1 MTAVRSLT
9 ALHGQLYRLEE
20 TRRLLTARLHRTVN
34 ALALTLDA
42 QAGIRERIH
51 EATPWGSAED
61 VEPWEIAQHQE
72 DVERYRAVLDLLAT
86 DSEHSTS

>member
-1 MTAVRSLT
+1 MTAVRSLP
-9 ALHGQLYRLEE
+9 ALHGQWYRLEE
-20 TRRLLTARLHRTVN
+20 TRRLLTARLHRTVS

-42 QAGIRERIH
+42 QAGARERID
-51 EATPWGSAED
+51 EATLWGSADD
-61 VEPWEIAQHQE
+61 VEPWEIVQHPG

>member
-1 MTAVRSLT
+1 MTPIRSLP
-9 ALHGQLYRLEE
+9 ALHAQWYRLEE
-20 TRRLLTARLHRTVN
+20 TRRLLTARLHRTVS

-42 QAGIRERIH
+42 QAGTRERID
-51 EATPWGSAED
+51 EATPWGTAGD
-61 VEPWEIAQHQE
+61 VGPGGIVQHQG

>member
-1 MTAVRSLT
+1 MTAIRSLP

-42 QAGIRERIH
+42 QAGTRERID
-51 EATPWGSAED
+51 EAMPWGSADD
-61 VEPWEIAQHQE
+61 VGPGDIVQRQG
-72 DVERYRAVLDLLAT
+72 DLERYRAVLDLLAT

>member
-1 MTAVRSLT
+1 MTAVPDPT
-9 ALHGQLYRLEE
+9 TLHGQLYRLEE
-20 TRRLLTARLHRTVN
+20 TRRLLAARLHRTVH

-42 QAGIRERIH
+42 QAVTRERID
-51 EATPWGSAED
+51 EATPWGSADD
-61 VEPWEIAQHQE
+61 VEPWEIVQQQG